1 MEMLKSKGVTHI
13 VNLAGGDLSLGAPH
27 IDTSVYEGAGIN
39 FVSIPMS
46 DFQDVDDDG
55 TQIELFKKA
64 ADLVEGYYKS
74 NVKVFYVV
82 PSCEETSF

>member
-1 MEMLKSKGVTHI
+1 
-13 VNLAGGDLSLGAPH
+13 
-27 IDTSVYEGAGIN
+27 
-39 FVSIPMS
+39 MS

-55 TQIELFKKA
+55 TQVELFKKA